1 MVSGLYSAGGLSLC
15 AVAKAS
21 KAAPWLAGIVGWLV
35 PIVWVIWGIGLVVGL
50 FLALI
55 AQWGASRFIGSLSLK
70 PAFPR

>member
-1 MVSGLYSAGGLSLC
+1 LSLC